1 MEILVD
7 FQLTEFPHTFI
18 MALNL
23 NNILIFLLIMHWL
36 LDNGMKISKVNLL
49 LDSEIPVISILFI
62 YYIYGV
68 APTTITSNYTSNLS
82 ITSIQYLLFY
92 EFTTLKYFF

>member
-49 LDSEIPVISILFI
+49 LDSEIPVISIFLFI
-62 YYIYGV
+62 ISMG
-68 APTTITSNYTSNLS
+68 
-82 ITSIQYLLFY
+82 LLQ
-92 EFTTLKYFF
+92 LQ